1 MKLGKY
7 IIIFAAGAIFCSGFV
22 WAQSPS
28 ALGRLPKDLQA
39 EYEKSTTPVVAP
51 DLKNFQPSNGP
62 YKWCHSESYQ
72 GNPWRVALANE
83 LKRLVD
89 GLIAE
94 GVVSGFEMSDSNGD
108 AGLQI
113 SHIRSF
119 IEKGCD
125 IITTVPGSATGL
137 NAAIEAAADAGIP
150 VVTGAASVT
159 SKAAFNV
166 DSNYYKWGYDMA
178 RSLSESIGRRGNIVM
193 VEGIAGESI
202 VDQQRAGALAGFG
215 EYPRVKVV
223 RMVNGNWTP
232 SITKSVVLQTL
243 ATNPGSIDGV
253 WTTGSETRVIAE
265 AFNQARRPLPV
276 ITGSVSGDA
285 LGYWKENPDEFKFTG
300 GAVLP
305 SWIGQ
310 SMFRTASRIMAGQ
323 KPLVNTLMIP
333 IPVLDS
339 SSFQDW
345 HEACMKSS
353 SAEIFPV
360 APSDPLPPSVIAA
373 YFGGNTNPA
382 PGWDYAK
389 VLPACP

>member
-1 MKLGKY
+1 MKVGKC
-7 IIIFAAGAIFCSGFV
+7 IIFTLAFVLCSGLV
-22 WAQSPS
+22 WAQNSS
-28 ALGRLPKDLQA
+28 VLRRLPRDLQA
-39 EYEKSTTPVVAP
+39 EYEESTTPVAVP
-51 DLKNFQPSNGP
+51 DLTNFRPPSRP

-83 LKRLVD
+83 IKRLVND
-89 GLIAE
+89 LIAE
-94 GVVSGFEMSDSNGD
+94 GVVSDFEMSDSNGD

-125 IITTVPGSATGL
+125 VITTVPGSVTGL

-159 SKAAFNV
+159 TTAAFNV

-178 RSLSESIGRRGNIVM
+178 KNLSEAIGRRGNVVM
-193 VEGIAGESI
+193 VEGIAGQSI
-202 VDQQRAGALAGFG
+202 VDQQRAGALAAFD

-223 RMVNGNWTP
+223 RRVNGTWTP
-232 SITKSVVLQTL
+232 SITKSVILQTL
-243 ATNPGSIDGV
+243 ATNPGSIDGI

-265 AFNQARRPLPV
+265 AFEQARRPLPV

-285 LGYWKENPDEFKFTG
+285 LGYWKENSDKFKFTG

-333 IPVLDS
+333 IPSVDS
-339 SSFQDW
+339 SDFQDW
-345 HEACMKSS
+345 YEACMKSDS
-353 SAEIFPV
+353 PEIFPV
-360 APSDPLPPSVIAA
+360 APADPLPPSVIAA
-373 YFGGNTNPA
+373 YFGGNTSPA